1 MIAST
6 QQALD
11 LTENTSKTP
20 IKKRHLMSCTI
31 GNACEW
37 YDFVI
42 YGSLASILSVNFF
55 PEADN
60 IASLMM
66 VFAVFAAGFL
76 IRPLGGI
83 IFGYIGDKKGRKN
96 AFVYTI
102 LLMAVPALAIG
113 FLPTYNQ
120 VGRLAPIL
128 LLVCRLLQGIAV
140 GGEYPIMITYIAELS
155 PPKKRGYIGSY
166 ANVTTVLGVFFA
178 TLTVTLITRAFSHE
192 ALISFAW
199 RIPFFLASLTIL
211 LGAYARRRLPES
223 DFFLSEQNNVHSPLV
238 EALKNNKLE
247 IVRIFGYTI
256 CIAVAYY
263 TFNVFSTTYFSST
276 LGVDYLTALYISTAS
291 VLFLIFLLPLMGY
304 FSDKYGRKNMAIFSL
319 ICMITFI
326 YPVYSAFSEKI
337 LWLSILSQFFF
348 AFLVSLYLA
357 PLPALLVEQVN
368 TKTRCST
375 IAIGYNFA
383 LALFGGSA
391 PVVNIY
397 LIKFFQSDS
406 APAIYLILTGIVSL
420 ITAFF
425 MKDLTKKCLL

>member
-1 MIAST
+1 MIASA
-6 QQALD
+6 QQILE
-11 LTENTSKTP
+11 LTEKASTP
-20 IKKRHLMSCTI
+20 PLKKRYLIGCTI

-55 PEADN
+55 PEADKL
-60 IASLMM
+60 ASLMM

-76 IRPLGGI
+76 VRPLGGV
-83 IFGYIGDKKGRKN
+83 IFGYIGDKKGRKK
-96 AFVYTI
+96 AFIYTI
-102 LLMAVPALAIG
+102 LLMALPALAIG
-113 FLPTYNQ
+113 FLPTYNEI
-120 VGRLAPIL
+120 GRLAPIL
-128 LLVCRLLQGIAV
+128 LLVCRLLQGMAV
-140 GGEYPIMITYIAELS
+140 GGEYPIMITYIAELA
-155 PPKKRGYIGSY
+155 PPEKRGYISCY
-166 ANVTTVLGVFFA
+166 ANVTTVVGVFLA
-178 TLTVTLITRAFSHE
+178 TLTVTLITKVFSHE
-192 ALISFAW
+192 ALVSFAW

-211 LGAYARRRLPES
+211 LGAYIRQKLPES
-223 DFFLSEQNNVHSPLV
+223 SLFLSEQNNFYSPLMDT
-238 EALKNNKLE
+238 LKNNKLD

-291 VLFLIFLLPLMGY
+291 VLFLIFLLPLMGS
-304 FSDKYGRKNMAIFSL
+304 FSDKYGRKKMAIFS
-319 ICMITFI
+319 IISMILFI
-326 YPVYSAFSEKI
+326 YPVYLAFSEKI

-357 PLPALLVEQVN
+357 PLPALLVEQTS

-391 PVVNIY
+391 PMVNMY
-397 LIKFFQSDS
+397 LIKIFESDS
-406 APAIYLILTGIVSL
+406 APAIYLIITGIASL
-420 ITAFF
+420 IPAFF